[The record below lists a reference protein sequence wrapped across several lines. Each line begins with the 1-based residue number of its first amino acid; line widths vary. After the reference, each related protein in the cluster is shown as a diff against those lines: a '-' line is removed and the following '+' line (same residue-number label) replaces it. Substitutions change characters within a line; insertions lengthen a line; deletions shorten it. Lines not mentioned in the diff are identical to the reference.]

1 MTQRVFDVENEKDMV
16 DLWDIL
22 PDEIIRIRDTSE
34 AYKEGFYSYETEKNK
49 DYYITT
55 MLKINWHDKTEITR
69 PIQEATGAD
78 VDKLCVFWNDIYEE
92 ENDFGILAE
101 IGGVDKPYR
110 LDNKLA
116 DGVDGEELWYDHAR
130 RLTKQEIEELC

>member
-1 MTQRVFDVENEKDMV
+1 MTQRIFDVENAEDMAY
-16 DLWDIL
+16 LWDIL
-22 PDEIIRIRDTSE
+22 PIGIIRI
-34 AYKEGFYSYETEKNK
+34 KKNK
-49 DYYITT
+49 NENTFWSELFYQDIPSGFIQ
-55 MLKINWHDKTEITR
+55 INWHDKTEITR

-92 ENDFGILAE
+92 EKDFGILAE
-101 IGGVDKPYR
+101 IDGVDKPYR

-116 DGVDGEELWYDHAR
+116 DGVDGEELWYDHCR

>member
-1 MTQRVFDVENEKDMV
+1 MTQRIFDIENEKDMQ
-16 DLWDIL
+16 DLWGIL
-22 PDEIIRIRDTSE
+22 PDDVDKIEKYPDGVIYQF
-34 AYKEGFYSYETEKNK
+34 AGFCAPSIPTVYRSF
-49 DYYITT
+49 I
-55 MLKINWHDKTEITR
+55 KINWHDKTEITR
-69 PIQEATGAD
+69 PIHEATGAD

-92 ENDFGILAE
+92 EKDFGILAE

-130 RLTKQEIEELC
+130 RLTKQEIKELC